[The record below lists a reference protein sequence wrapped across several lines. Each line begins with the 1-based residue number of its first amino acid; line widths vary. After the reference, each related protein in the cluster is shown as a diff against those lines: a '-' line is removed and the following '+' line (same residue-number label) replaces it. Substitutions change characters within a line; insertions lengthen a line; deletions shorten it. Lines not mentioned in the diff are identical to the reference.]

1 MTETLRVEQD
11 LISDLLARLSDNG
24 RKGKEAAIE
33 ALAVSTEDDDWRP
46 DELIRQGGITI
57 IRDMLQEKNEH
68 IVYSALQIITAIA
81 AAGATEAL
89 IEEGVI
95 ASLDSLQDN
104 KKPGIREKVR
114 EALALLQPETEE
126 AVISKPQD
134 EY

>member
-1 MTETLRVEQD
+1 MLR
-11 LISDLLARLSDNG
+11 
-24 RKGKEAAIE
+24 K
-33 ALAVSTEDDDWRP
+33 
-46 DELIRQGGITI
+46 
-57 IRDMLQEKNEH
+57 KNEH